1 MATDRDTARQV
12 IETEAEAL
20 RVMAEALD
28 ESFGAALDLMERC
41 GGKVIVAGVGK
52 SGHVGRKLAA
62 TLASLRTPAFFVH
75 AAEAVHGDFGMITKE
90 DVAILISHSGETT
103 EVRAMLDTLDRIGCP
118 IITITR
124 TRDCSLARR
133 ADVSLLTHVSFEA
146 DPLNLAPTSSSTAT
160 LALGDALGVAIACRK
175 GLTKEQFRFLHPGG
189 ALGAR
194 LRRETG
200 DEKAEGGRSG

>member
-28 ESFGAALDLMERC
+28 ESIDHALDLIEHC
-41 GGKVIVAGVGK
+41 EGKVIVSGIGK

-62 TLASLRTPAFFVH
+62 TLASLCAPAFFLH
-75 AAEAVHGDFGMITKE
+75 AAEAVHGDFGMVTKK
-90 DVAILISHSGETT
+90 DVVILISHSGETA
-103 EVRAMLDTLDRIGCP
+103 EVRAMLDTLAQIGCP

-124 TRDCSLARR
+124 TRDCSLARH
-133 ADVSLLTHVSFEA
+133 ANVSLLTHVAVEA

-160 LALGDALGVAIACRK
+160 LALGDALGIALAKRK
-175 GLTKEQFRFLHPGG
+175 GLTKEQFHFLHPGG

-194 LRRETG
+194 LRV
-200 DEKAEGGRSG
+200 EKDDGQGGRGG